1 MLGPLYW
8 LISKILLLWH
18 SLFHAIG
25 MTGEF
30 LATNWDWVLAIVF
43 MVITIRALLFPI
55 FVKQIKSQRA
65 MQALAPQLTAL
76 REKHKGDREGLQR
89 ATMELYKQENA
100 NPLMG
105 CLPMV
110 IQIPVMWS
118 LFHVLRHLKPTITGE
133 KYKTLYGWTA
143 AQFDSAV
150 HAKFLGAPITAA
162 FKSNAQAV
170 AEQGSTQMNVRIVAG
185 ILVVIMIAT
194 TYLTSRQM
202 ILKTGWS
209 EDPQQKMIQR
219 LMLYGI
225 PVTLLFSGY
234 TFPIGVV
241 LYWTTTN
248 LFSLAQQFW
257 VLRKYPPP
265 AKPVSTVPPIGGT
278 PRVPAGAKA
287 ATGGR
292 TTAGK
297 STPAAKGKP
306 GDKTPAKP
314 ATTRFGRKP
323 ATPPPPPAREVN
335 KALAPKP
342 GAKPANPKRGGPGR
356 PAAVPQ
362 PAKDGGSGASSGTA
376 NGAAGQNGNGNK
388 AKSAAKRTSG

>member
-1 MLGPLYW
+1 VLGPLYW

-18 SLFHAIG
+18 GLFAAIG
-25 MTGEF
+25 MTGMF
-30 LATNWDWVLAIVF
+30 LRTNWDWVLAIVF
-43 MVITIRALLFPI
+43 MVITIRALLFPV

-76 REKHKGDREGLQR
+76 KEKYKGDREGLQK

-118 LFHVLRHLKPTITGE
+118 LFHVLRHLKITTTDE
-133 KYKTLYGWTA
+133 NTKTLYGWTVG
-143 AQFDSAV
+143 QFNDAV
-150 HAKFLGAPITAA
+150 HAKFLGAPITASFRSSA
-162 FKSNAQAV
+162 SSLT
-170 AEQGSTQMNVRIVAG
+170 ELGSSQMNVRIVAA
-185 ILVVIMIAT
+185 ILVITMIVS

-209 EDPQQKMIQR
+209 EDPSQKMVQR

-225 PVTLLFSGY
+225 PLTLLISGFS
-234 TFPIGVV
+234 FPIGVV

-248 LFSLAQQFW
+248 LFSLGQQFW

-265 AKPVSTVPPIGGT
+265 AKVATAGTVPPIGGAPRT
-278 PRVPAGAKA
+278 PATAKAVTGGKTSGSKA
-287 ATGGR
+287 ATARG
-292 TTAGK
+292 TDT
-297 STPAAKGKP
+297 
-306 GDKTPAKP
+306 KP

-323 ATPPPPPAREVN
+323 ATPPPAPVREVN

-342 GAKPANPKRGGPGR
+342 GAKPKRGGAPAK
-356 PAAVPQ
+356 PAAAQ
-362 PAKDGGSGASSGTA
+362 PAQPAADQADATSATTK
-376 NGAAGQNGNGNK
+376 GAAGQNGSK
-388 AKSAAKRTSG
+388 ARSTAKRTSG

>member
-1 MLGPLYW
+1 VLGPLYW
-8 LISKILLLWH
+8 LISKILLMWH
-18 SLFHAIG
+18 GLFAAIG
-25 MTGEF
+25 MTGMF
-30 LATNWDWVLAIVF
+30 LRTNWDWVLAIVF
-43 MVITIRALLFPI
+43 MVITIRALLFPV

-76 REKHKGDREGLQR
+76 KEKYKGDREGLQK

-118 LFHVLRHLKPTITGE
+118 LFHVLRHLKITTTDPNT
-133 KYKTLYGWTA
+133 KTLYGWGIE
-143 AQFDSAV
+143 QFNDAV
-150 HAKFLGAPITAA
+150 HAKFLGAPITASFRSSA
-162 FKSNAQAV
+162 SSL
-170 AEQGSTQMNVRIVAG
+170 AELHSSQMNVRIVAA
-185 ILVVIMIAT
+185 ILVVTMIVS

-209 EDPQQKMIQR
+209 EDPSQKMVQR

-225 PVTLLFSGY
+225 PLTLLISGFS
-234 TFPIGVV
+234 FPIGVV

-248 LFSLAQQFW
+248 LFSLGQQFW

-265 AKPVSTVPPIGGT
+265 AKVATTSTVPPIGGAPRT
-278 PRVPAGAKA
+278 PATAKAVSGKA
-287 ATGGR
+287 ATGKN
-292 TTAGK
+292 AG
-297 STPAAKGKP
+297 GKP
-306 GDKTPAKP
+306 SGRATDTKAAAKP

-323 ATPPPPPAREVN
+323 ATPPPAPVREVN

-342 GAKPANPKRGGPGR
+342 GAKPKRGGGAAK
-356 PAAVPQ
+356 PAAPQ
-362 PAKDGGSGASSGTA
+362 PAQTA
-376 NGAAGQNGNGNK
+376 NDQAEPTSAPAKGSAGQNGNK
-388 AKSAAKRTSG
+388 ARSTAKRTSG